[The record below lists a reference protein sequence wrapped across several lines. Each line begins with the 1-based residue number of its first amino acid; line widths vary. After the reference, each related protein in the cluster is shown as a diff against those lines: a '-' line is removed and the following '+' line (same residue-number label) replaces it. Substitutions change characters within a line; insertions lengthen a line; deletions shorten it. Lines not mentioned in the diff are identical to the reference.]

1 MKRKYKLF
9 FKSWYL
15 SSVIVFCLLFG
26 VLGIFKAYENIR
38 LIGFGEYRRAIEYN
52 DGVLKVF
59 DIEIELINNE

>member
-26 VLGIFKAYENIR
+26 ILGIFKAYENIR
-38 LIGFGEYRRAIEYN
+38 LIGFGEYRKAVEYE
-52 DGVLKVF
+52 DGVLRFF
-59 DIEIELINNE
+59 DTEIEIINN

>member
-9 FKSWYL
+9 FKSWFL

-26 VLGIFKAYENIR
+26 VLGVFEAYENIR
-38 LIGFGEYRRAIEYN
+38 LIGFGEYRKAVEYE

-59 DIEIELINNE
+59 DYEIDI